1 MRKKTR
7 PPRWR
12 ASVAQLRNTDSLN
25 AWRAAGLRRGSRLR
39 MPADSTHPI
48 LEVIAGDTRLTL
60 VEVREEQQARIAES
74 TSRRPQTP

>member
-1 MRKKTR
+1 
-7 PPRWR
+7 
-12 ASVAQLRNTDSLN
+12 
-25 AWRAAGLRRGSRLR
+25 